1 MASNSDNSAVGMP
14 QLDFSTFPNQIFWL
28 VVFCVVLFA
37 IVKFF
42 IIPRMED
49 IFANRRKI
57 IDGNI
62 AKAEEI
68 RLRVSEI
75 EKQIEE
81 ELQKAKSQCDEIMSN
96 SGNNIKE
103 QMALALEDSKIATT
117 QLISEAEGRLKE
129 LRDGSEAAIEK
140 ISEEL
145 ASEIISRFPE
155 RSRSK

>member
-1 MASNSDNSAVGMP
+1 MASTSDNNAVGMP

-81 ELQKAKSQCDEIMSN
+81 ELQKTKSQCDEIMN
-96 SGNNIKE
+96 TSGNNIKE
-103 QMALALEDSKIATT
+103 QMTAALEDSKIATS
-117 QLISEAEGRLKE
+117 QLINEAEGRLRE

-145 ASEIISRFPE
+145 ASEIISKI
-155 RSRSK
+155 SKEK

>member
-1 MASNSDNSAVGMP
+1 MASTSDNNAVGMP

-37 IVKFF
+37 VVKFF

-81 ELQKAKSQCDEIMSN
+81 ELQKTKSQCDEIMN
-96 SGNNIKE
+96 ISGNNIKE
-103 QMALALEDSKIATT
+103 QMAAALEDSKIATS
-117 QLISEAEGRLKE
+117 QLINEAEGRLRE
-129 LRDGSEAAIEK
+129 LKDGSEAAIEK

-145 ASEIISRFPE
+145 ASEIISKI
-155 RSRSK
+155 SKEK

>member
-1 MASNSDNSAVGMP
+1 MASNSNNGAVGMP

-28 VVFCVVLFA
+28 AIFCVVLFA

-62 AKAEEI
+62 SKAEEI
-68 RLRVSEI
+68 RLRVGEI

-81 ELQKAKSQCDEIMSN
+81 ELRKAKSQCDEIMN
-96 SGNNIKE
+96 ASGNNIKE
-103 QMALALEDSKIATT
+103 QIAHALEDSKIATS
-117 QLISEAEGRLKE
+117 QLISEAEGRIKK
-129 LRDGSEAAIEK
+129 LRDGSETAIEK

-145 ASEIISRFPE
+145 ASEIIKKISRG
-155 RSRSK
+155 K

>member
-1 MASNSDNSAVGMP
+1 M
-14 QLDFSTFPNQIFWL
+14 FWL

-81 ELQKAKSQCDEIMSN
+81 ELQKAKSQCDEIMN
-96 SGNNIKE
+96 TSGNNIKE

-145 ASEIISRFPE
+145 ASEIISKI
-155 RSRSK
+155 SRGK

>member
-1 MASNSDNSAVGMP
+1 MP

-28 VVFCVVLFA
+28 VIFCVILFA
-37 IVKFF
+37 IVKLF

-57 IDGNI
+57 IDGNV

-81 ELQKAKSQCDEIMSN
+81 ELRVAKAQCDDIMN
-96 SGNNIKE
+96 ASGSTIKE
-103 QMALALEDSKIATT
+103 QMSIALEDSKIATS
-117 QLISEAEGRLKE
+117 QLIEEAEERLKK
-129 LRDGSEAAIEK
+129 LRDGSETAIEK

-145 ASEIISRFPE
+145 AAEIINKLSRG
-155 RSRSK
+155 K

>member
-1 MASNSDNSAVGMP
+1 MASSSDNNAVGMP

-81 ELQKAKSQCDEIMSN
+81 ELQKAKSQCDEIMN
-96 SGNNIKE
+96 TSGNNIKE

-129 LRDGSEAAIEK
+129 LRDGSEAAIDK

-145 ASEIISRFPE
+145 ASEIISKI
-155 RSRSK
+155 SRGK

>member
-1 MASNSDNSAVGMP
+1 MASTSKNGAVGMP

-28 VVFCVVLFA
+28 VIFCVVLFA

-57 IDGNI
+57 IDGNV

-68 RLRVSEI
+68 RLRVGEI

-81 ELQKAKSQCDEIMSN
+81 ELRKAKAQCDDIMST

-103 QMALALEDSKIATT
+103 QMSIALEDSKIATS
-117 QLISEAEGRLKE
+117 QLIEEAEERLKT
-129 LRDGSEAAIEK
+129 LRDGSETAIEK

-145 ASEIISRFPE
+145 ATEIINKLSRG
-155 RSRSK
+155 K

>member
-1 MASNSDNSAVGMP
+1 MATTSDSNAVGMP

-37 IVKFF
+37 IVKLF

-75 EKQIEE
+75 EKQIED
-81 ELQKAKSQCDEIMSN
+81 ELQKAKSQCDEIMN
-96 SGNNIKE
+96 TSGNNIKE
-103 QMALALEDSKIATT
+103 QMAVALEESKMTTT
-117 QLISEAEGRLKE
+117 QLIKEAEGRLKE
-129 LRDGSEAAIEK
+129 LKAGSKAAIEK
-140 ISEEL
+140 ISEEI
-145 ASEIISRFPE
+145 ASEIIKKISRE
-155 RSRSK
+155 K

>member
-1 MASNSDNSAVGMP
+1 MASTSDNTAVGMP

-28 VVFCVVLFA
+28 VVFCVVLFSV
-37 IVKFF
+37 VKFF

-68 RLRVSEI
+68 RLRVTEI
-75 EKQIEE
+75 ENKIEE
-81 ELQKAKSQCDEIMSN
+81 ELQKAKSQCDEIMN
-96 SGNNIKE
+96 ISGSNIKE
-103 QMALALEDSKIATT
+103 QMASALEDSKIATS
-117 QLISEAEGRLKE
+117 QLINEAELRLKE
-129 LRDGSEAAIEK
+129 LRDGSETAIEK

-145 ASEIISRFPE
+145 ASDIIKKITSE
-155 RSRSK
+155 K

>member
-75 EKQIEE
+75 ERQIEE
-81 ELQKAKSQCDEIMSN
+81 ELQKAKSQCDEIMN
-96 SGNNIKE
+96 TSGNNIKE

-117 QLISEAEGRLKE
+117 QLINEAEGRLKE

-145 ASEIISRFPE
+145 ASEIISKI
-155 RSRSK
+155 SRGK

>member
-1 MASNSDNSAVGMP
+1 MASTSDNNAVGMP

-81 ELQKAKSQCDEIMSN
+81 ELQKTKFQCDEIMN
-96 SGNNIKE
+96 ISGNNIKE
-103 QMALALEDSKIATT
+103 QMAAALEDSKIATY
-117 QLISEAEGRLKE
+117 QLINEAEGRLKE

-145 ASEIISRFPE
+145 ASEIISKI
-155 RSRSK
+155 SKEK

>member
-1 MASNSDNSAVGMP
+1 MASTSDNSAVGMP

-28 VVFCVVLFA
+28 AVFCIVLFA
-37 IVKFF
+37 IVKIF

-75 EKQIEE
+75 EKQIEDE
-81 ELQKAKSQCDEIMSN
+81 IQKAKSQCDEIMSN

-103 QMALALEDSKIATT
+103 QMAAALEDSKMTTT
-117 QLISEAEGRLKE
+117 QLINEAEGRLKE
-129 LRDGSEAAIEK
+129 LRAGSAAAIEK

-145 ASEIISRFPE
+145 ASEIIKKISRE
-155 RSRSK
+155 K

>member
-68 RLRVSEI
+68 RIRVSEI

-81 ELQKAKSQCDEIMSN
+81 ELQKAKSQCDEIMN
-96 SGNNIKE
+96 TSGNNIKE

-117 QLISEAEGRLKE
+117 QLINEAEGRLKE

-145 ASEIISRFPE
+145 ASEIITKISRG
-155 RSRSK
+155 K

>member
-1 MASNSDNSAVGMP
+1 MASTSNNGAVGMP

-28 VVFCVVLFA
+28 VVFCIVLFA

-68 RLRVSEI
+68 RLRVGEI

-81 ELQKAKSQCDEIMSN
+81 ELKKTKLQCDEIMST

-103 QMALALEDSKIATT
+103 QMTLALEDSRIATS
-117 QLISEAEGRLKE
+117 QLINEAEGRLKE
-129 LRDGSEAAIEK
+129 LREGSDTAIEK

-145 ASEIISRFPE
+145 ATEIIKKLSRG
-155 RSRSK
+155 K

>member
-1 MASNSDNSAVGMP
+1 MASNSDSNAVGMP

-81 ELQKAKSQCDEIMSN
+81 ELQKAKSQCDEIMN
-96 SGNNIKE
+96 TSGNNIKE

-145 ASEIISRFPE
+145 ASVIISKI
-155 RSRSK
+155 SRGK

>member
-1 MASNSDNSAVGMP
+1 MASNTDNSAVGMP

-37 IVKFF
+37 IVKLF

-49 IFANRRKI
+49 IFATRRKI

-81 ELQKAKSQCDEIMSN
+81 ELQKAKSQCDEIMN
-96 SGNNIKE
+96 TSGNNIKE

-140 ISEEL
+140 ISEEI
-145 ASEIISRFPE
+145 ASEIISKI
-155 RSRSK
+155 SRGK

>member
-1 MASNSDNSAVGMP
+1 MASTSNNGAVGMP

-28 VVFCVVLFA
+28 VIFCVVLFA
-37 IVKFF
+37 IVKLF

-68 RLRVSEI
+68 RLRVGEI

-81 ELQKAKSQCDEIMSN
+81 ELKKTKSLCDEIMN
-96 SGNNIKE
+96 TSGNNIKE
-103 QMALALEDSKIATT
+103 QMTLALEDSRIATS
-117 QLISEAEGRLKE
+117 QLINEAEGRLKD
-129 LRDGSEAAIEK
+129 LRDGSDTAIEK

-145 ASEIISRFPE
+145 STEIIKKI
-155 RSRSK
+155 SKGK

>member
-1 MASNSDNSAVGMP
+1 MASTSDNSAVGMP

-81 ELQKAKSQCDEIMSN
+81 ELQKAKSQCDEIMN
-96 SGNNIKE
+96 TSGTNIKE

-145 ASEIISRFPE
+145 ASEIIAKISRG
-155 RSRSK
+155 K

>member
-1 MASNSDNSAVGMP
+1 MASNTDNSAVGMP

-81 ELQKAKSQCDEIMSN
+81 ELQKAKSQCDEIMN
-96 SGNNIKE
+96 TSGNNIKE

-145 ASEIISRFPE
+145 ASEIISKI
-155 RSRSK
+155 SRGK

>member
-1 MASNSDNSAVGMP
+1 MASTSKNGAVGMP

-28 VVFCVVLFA
+28 VVFCIVLFA
-37 IVKFF
+37 IVKVF

-57 IDGNI
+57 IEGNR

-68 RLRVSEI
+68 RLRVIEI

-81 ELQKAKSQCDEIMSN
+81 ELRKAKSQCDDIMNN

-103 QMALALEDSKIATT
+103 QMTQALEDSKIATS
-117 QLISEAEGRLKE
+117 QLINNAEGRLKK
-129 LRDGSEAAIEK
+129 LREGSETAIEK

-145 ASEIISRFPE
+145 AKEIIKKVSGG
-155 RSRSK
+155 K

>member
-1 MASNSDNSAVGMP
+1 MASNTDNSAVGMP

-81 ELQKAKSQCDEIMSN
+81 ELQKAKSQCDEIMN
-96 SGNNIKE
+96 TSGNNIKE

-145 ASEIISRFPE
+145 ASEIISKISGE
-155 RSRSK
+155 K

>member
-1 MASNSDNSAVGMP
+1 MASTSDNNAVGMP

-81 ELQKAKSQCDEIMSN
+81 ELQKTKSQCDEIMN
-96 SGNNIKE
+96 TSGNNIKE
-103 QMALALEDSKIATT
+103 QMAAALEDSKIATS
-117 QLISEAEGRLKE
+117 QLINEAEGRLRE

-145 ASEIISRFPE
+145 ASEIISKI
-155 RSRSK
+155 SNQK

>member
-37 IVKFF
+37 IVKLF

-68 RLRVSEI
+68 RIRVSEI

-81 ELQKAKSQCDEIMSN
+81 ELQKAKSQCDEIMN
-96 SGNNIKE
+96 TSGNNIKE
-103 QMALALEDSKIATT
+103 QMALALEDSKIATA

-145 ASEIISRFPE
+145 ASEIISKI
-155 RSRSK
+155 SRGK

>member
-1 MASNSDNSAVGMP
+1 MASDSDNNAVGMP

-37 IVKFF
+37 LVRFF

-81 ELQKAKSQCDEIMSN
+81 ELQKAKSQCDEIMN
-96 SGNNIKE
+96 TSGNNIKE

-117 QLISEAEGRLKE
+117 QLINEAEGRLKE

-145 ASEIISRFPE
+145 ASEIISKI
-155 RSRSK
+155 SRGK

>member
-1 MASNSDNSAVGMP
+1 MASNSDSNAVGMP

-81 ELQKAKSQCDEIMSN
+81 ELQQARTQCDESMN
-96 SGNNIKE
+96 TSGNNIKE
-103 QMALALEDSKIATT
+103 QMSLALEDSKIATT
-117 QLISEAEGRLKE
+117 QLINEAEGRLKE
-129 LRDGSEAAIEK
+129 LRDGSEAAIER

-145 ASEIISRFPE
+145 ASEIISKI
-155 RSRSK
+155 SRGK

>member
-1 MASNSDNSAVGMP
+1 MP

-81 ELQKAKSQCDEIMSN
+81 ELQKTKSQCDEIMN
-96 SGNNIKE
+96 ISGNNIKE
-103 QMALALEDSKIATT
+103 QMAAALEDSKIATY
-117 QLISEAEGRLKE
+117 QLINEAEGRLRE
-129 LRDGSEAAIEK
+129 LRDGSEVAIEK

-145 ASEIISRFPE
+145 ASEIISKI
-155 RSRSK
+155 SKEK

>member
-81 ELQKAKSQCDEIMSN
+81 ELQKAKSQCDEIMN
-96 SGNNIKE
+96 ASGHNIKE
-103 QMALALEDSKIATT
+103 QMASALEDSKIATA

-129 LRDGSEAAIEK
+129 LRDGSDAAIEK

-145 ASEIISRFPE
+145 ASEIISKI
-155 RSRSK
+155 SRGK

>member
-81 ELQKAKSQCDEIMSN
+81 ELQKAKSQCDEIMN
-96 SGNNIKE
+96 TSGNNIKE
-103 QMALALEDSKIATT
+103 QMALALENSKIATT

-145 ASEIISRFPE
+145 ASEIISKI
-155 RSRSK
+155 SRGK

>member
-28 VVFCVVLFA
+28 VIFCIVLFA
-37 IVKFF
+37 IVKLF

-57 IDGNI
+57 IDGNV

-129 LRDGSEAAIEK
+129 LRDGSDAAIEK

-145 ASEIISRFPE
+145 ASEIISKI
-155 RSRSK
+155 SRGK

>member
-1 MASNSDNSAVGMP
+1 MP

-28 VVFCVVLFA
+28 VIFCVILFA
-37 IVKFF
+37 IVKLF

-68 RLRVSEI
+68 RIRVSEI

-81 ELQKAKSQCDEIMSN
+81 ELRKAKAQCDDIMN
-96 SGNNIKE
+96 TSGNNIKE
-103 QMALALEDSKIATT
+103 QMTIALEDSKIATA
-117 QLISEAEGRLKE
+117 QLIKEAEGRLKT
-129 LRDGSEAAIEK
+129 LRDGSETAIEK

-145 ASEIISRFPE
+145 VTEIIDKLSRG
-155 RSRSK
+155 K

>member
-1 MASNSDNSAVGMP
+1 MASNSDSNAVGMP

-68 RLRVSEI
+68 KLRVSEI

-81 ELQKAKSQCDEIMSN
+81 ELQKAKSQCDEIMN
-96 SGNNIKE
+96 TSGNNIKE

-145 ASEIISRFPE
+145 ASEIISKI
-155 RSRSK
+155 SRGK

>member
-81 ELQKAKSQCDEIMSN
+81 ELQKAKSQCDEIMN
-96 SGNNIKE
+96 TSGNNIKE

-145 ASEIISRFPE
+145 ASEIINEISRG
-155 RSRSK
+155 K

>member
-81 ELQKAKSQCDEIMSN
+81 ELQKAKSQCDEIMN
-96 SGNNIKE
+96 TSGNNIKE
-103 QMALALEDSKIATT
+103 QMSLALEDSKIATT
-117 QLISEAEGRLKE
+117 QLINEAEGRLKE

-145 ASEIISRFPE
+145 ASEIISKI
-155 RSRSK
+155 SRGK

>member
-1 MASNSDNSAVGMP
+1 MASTSDNSAVGMP

-68 RLRVSEI
+68 RLRVNEI

-81 ELQKAKSQCDEIMSN
+81 ELQKAKSQCDEIMN
-96 SGNNIKE
+96 TSGNNIKE

-117 QLISEAEGRLKE
+117 QLINEAEGRLKE
-129 LRDGSEAAIEK
+129 LRDGSEAAIER

-145 ASEIISRFPE
+145 ASEIISKI
-155 RSRSK
+155 SGGK

>member
-37 IVKFF
+37 IVKLF

-81 ELQKAKSQCDEIMSN
+81 ELQKAKSQCDEIMN
-96 SGNNIKE
+96 TSGNNIKE

-145 ASEIISRFPE
+145 ASEIITKISRG
-155 RSRSK
+155 K

>member
-1 MASNSDNSAVGMP
+1 MASNSDSNAVGMP

-28 VVFCVVLFA
+28 VVFCVILFA

-81 ELQKAKSQCDEIMSN
+81 ELQKAKSQCDEIMN
-96 SGNNIKE
+96 TSGNNIKE

-117 QLISEAEGRLKE
+117 QLINEAEERLKE
-129 LRDGSEAAIEK
+129 LRDGSEAAIER

-145 ASEIISRFPE
+145 ASEIISKI
-155 RSRSK
+155 SRGK

>member
-1 MASNSDNSAVGMP
+1 MASNSDNNAVGMP

-28 VVFCVVLFA
+28 IVFCVVLFA

-81 ELQKAKSQCDEIMSN
+81 ELQKARTQCDEIMN
-96 SGNNIKE
+96 TSGNNIKE
-103 QMALALEDSKIATT
+103 QMSLALEDSKIATT
-117 QLISEAEGRLKE
+117 QLINEAEGRLKE

-145 ASEIISRFPE
+145 ASEIISKI
-155 RSRSK
+155 SRGK